1 MKIVW
6 DRVQVFSGSEE
17 GVEWFLCG
25 QVGRRRGA
33 EGAGGGISR
42 ESGRAR
48 TVIAASERGLHSPP
62 PLSSC
67 TCHYGIT
74 ARPPPPL
81 TFIVVAFPPN
91 TYLRTRIPL
100 RAVARVDEWVGEW
113 DEWVGGWVDGWSG
126 STRPLQWI
134 SREVAWCGC
143 TGFNSRTTTLTH
155 GVAAAR
161 MHTIHQ
167 RKE

>member
-1 MKIVW
+1 M
-6 DRVQVFSGSEE
+6 R
-17 GVEWFLCG
+17 G
-25 QVGRRRGA
+25 QVRRRRRGA

-62 PLSSC
+62 PRHHVPAIMGLQ
-67 TCHYGIT
+67 HVH
-74 ARPPPPL
+74 L
-81 TFIVVAFPPN
+81 
-91 TYLRTRIPL
+91 LRSHSLWWPSLQTHTSALASHSEPWQGWMNG
-100 RAVARVDEWVGEW
+100 WVSGMNR
-113 DEWVGGWVDGWSG
+113 WVGGWVDGWSG

-134 SREVAWCGC
+134 SREVARCGC

-155 GVAAAR
+155 RVAAAR